1 MSIQVNI
8 DDLKEEKI
16 IALKEL
22 LQMHPGNHMLNF
34 LVYDITEKIK
44 LQMPSR
50 RQKVKVSQ
58 ELLDELKEQNFV
70 YKLN

>member
-1 MSIQVNI
+1 
-8 DDLKEEKI
+8 
-16 IALKEL
+16 
-22 LQMHPGNHMLNF
+22 MHPGNHMLNF
-34 LVYDITEKIK
+34 LVYDIKEKIK

-58 ELLDELKEQNFV
+58 ELLDELKEQNYM